1 MDPEEDKKEKEI
13 ENDLKKYYIIVRIGK
28 DNYMRFAR
36 SRL

>member
-1 MDPEEDKKEKEI
+1 MDPEEKKE
-13 ENDLKKYYIIVRIGK
+13 ENTEKKSKYDIIVRIGK